1 MADWRVLVVEDD
13 PVVAGLH
20 CRFVSRVAGFTP
32 VGAAP
37 QAARALGMVRTLRPH
52 LILLDLGLPGEDGLG
67 LLRRLRSDAAPGEAV
82 CVTPPSAG
90 ARGRAAAPL
99 GAGGYLVQPVRQQR
113 PRQ

>member
-20 CRFVSRVAGFTP
+20 CRFVSRVAGFAP

-67 LLRRLRSDAAPGEAV
+67 LLRRLRCRAAPGGGV
-82 CVTPPSAG
+82 CASPPRARP
-90 ARGRAAAPL
+90 RGRAAAAA
-99 GAGGYLVQPVRQQR
+99 GAGGLPLQALR
-113 PRQ
+113 